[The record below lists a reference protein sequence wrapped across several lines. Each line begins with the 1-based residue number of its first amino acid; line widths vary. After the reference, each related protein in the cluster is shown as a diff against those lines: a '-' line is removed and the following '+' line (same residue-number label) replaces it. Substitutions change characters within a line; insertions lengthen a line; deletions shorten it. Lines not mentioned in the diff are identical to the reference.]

1 MCLNGRRPT
10 TVTLNTLSIIYKL
23 LAKKSGSYSKQQLFC
38 LIGSVMAIRSALP
51 PQAEVHVM
59 IAGLPRTGKST
70 ALNNI
75 FGLELEVRSGPKSV
89 TDVTTSTL
97 VTKNG
102 ITLKVVDTPGLKAVD
117 VNERVVIK
125 EMTKLGIEKDFILLM
140 TLSVSLGS
148 TISSDYVNIIKNL
161 NTIFGTE
168 IWNRC
173 IILLTYSDATRNTE
187 FNSDT
192 MIKEY
197 QEHLNSY
204 CEFLQ
209 AVLTKHKI
217 KKTITLFSD
226 YKSLEQFEDNTLDE
240 IVAMPVG
247 KNPEV
252 ETKLI
257 LPDLTWAHDHKWNDL
272 LLMEITKM
280 KDKVSSGI
288 ADNLRAALICFRYG
302 SYVTQNEARKLTL
315 HSVADAA
322 SGAVAGA
329 SSGGVLLGF
338 SVASVGLRPV
348 QTMAATPAA
357 LSVGALG
364 GAIGGAR
371 VGVVAGHGAREIGVK
386 NICIPQL
393 VRNFL
398 VKKCVDFT
406 GSERRKLST

>member
-1 MCLNGRRPT
+1 
-10 TVTLNTLSIIYKL
+10 
-23 LAKKSGSYSKQQLFC
+23 
-38 LIGSVMAIRSALP
+38 MAIRSALP

-75 FGLELEVRSGPKSV
+75 FGLELEARSGPKSV

-97 VTKNG
+97 VAKND

-117 VNERVVIK
+117 LNERVVIK
-125 EMTKLGIEKDFILLM
+125 EMTKLGIEKDFVLLM
-140 TLSVSLGS
+140 TLSVCLGS
-148 TISSDYVNIIKNL
+148 TISTDYVNIIKNI
-161 NTIFGTE
+161 NAIFGTE
-168 IWNRC
+168 IWNQC
-173 IILLTYSDATRNTE
+173 IILLTYSDATRNME

-197 QEHLNSY
+197 QEHLNLY

-209 AVLTKHKI
+209 EVLTKLKI
-217 KKTITLFSD
+217 KKTIRLFSD
-226 YKSLEQFEDNTLDE
+226 YKSLEQFQDKTLDG

-280 KDKVSSGI
+280 KDKLSSGI

-302 SYVTQNEARKLTL
+302 SYVIENEARKLT
-315 HSVADAA
+315 VRTVVDAT

-329 SSGGVLLGF
+329 FSGSVLAVL
-338 SVASVGLRPV
+338 SIASTIGLRPAV
-348 QTMAATPAA
+348 ETMAATPAT
-357 LSVGALG
+357 LPVGAYG
-364 GAIGGAR
+364 GAI
-371 VGVVAGHGAREIGVK
+371 VGTAAGHGAREIGVK
-386 NICIPQL
+386 NISIPRL
-393 VRNFL
+393 VYHFL
-398 VKKCVDFT
+398 AKELVDNIE
-406 GSERRKLST
+406 SDRSKESS

>member
-1 MCLNGRRPT
+1 
-10 TVTLNTLSIIYKL
+10 
-23 LAKKSGSYSKQQLFC
+23 
-38 LIGSVMAIRSALP
+38 MAIRSARP

-75 FGLELEVRSGPKSV
+75 FGLELEARSGAKSV
-89 TDVTTSTL
+89 TDVLTPTTI
-97 VTKNG
+97 TKDG

-117 VNERVVIK
+117 LNERVAIK
-125 EMTKLGIEKDFILLM
+125 EMAKLGIEKDFILLM
-140 TLSVSLGS
+140 TLSVSLSS
-148 TISSDYVNIIKNL
+148 TISIEYVNIIKNL
-161 NTIFGTE
+161 NAIFGTE
-168 IWNRC
+168 IWDRC
-173 IILLTYSDATRNTE
+173 IILLTYSDAVRRE

-204 CEFLQ
+204 CKLLQ
-209 AVLTKHKI
+209 EVLTKLKI
-217 KKTITLFSD
+217 KKRIRLFSE
-226 YKSLEQFEDNTLDE
+226 YTSLEQFKDKTLDG

-302 SYVTQNEARKLTL
+302 SYVTQNEARKLTVR
-315 HSVADAA
+315 SVADAA

-329 SSGGVLLGF
+329 SSGSVLLGF

-348 QTMAATPAA
+348 RTMAATPAA